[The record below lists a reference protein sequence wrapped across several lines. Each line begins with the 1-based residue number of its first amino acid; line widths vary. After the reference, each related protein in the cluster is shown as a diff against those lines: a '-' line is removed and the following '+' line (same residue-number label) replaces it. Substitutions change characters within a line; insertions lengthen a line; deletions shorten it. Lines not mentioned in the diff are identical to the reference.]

1 MSDNVNGRRAY
12 RATQRSATAAATR
25 RAVLDGAKDL
35 FAERGYTA
43 TTVADIAERA
53 AVAVDTLY
61 ATVGRKPQ
69 ILREL
74 VETALSGTG
83 EVVPAQQREYVLAI
97 RAASD
102 VETKIATYAAAVT
115 AIQSRLAP
123 IFLALRDAAVSDAGC
138 SALWREIGER
148 RARNMREF
156 AADLRAT
163 GRLRDDLTD
172 DDVADVIWTM
182 NAAEYWD
189 LLVGQRGWRPEQFRD
204 WLADAWSR
212 LLLEPG
218 SGAGSASGSGD

>member
-1 MSDNVNGRRAY
+1 MNDNVNGRRTY
-12 RATQRSATAAATR
+12 RAPQRAARAAAPR
-25 RAVLDGAKDL
+25 RAVLDGAQAL
-35 FAERGYTA
+35 FEERGYTA
-43 TTVADIAERA
+43 TTVADIADRA
-53 AVAVDTLY
+53 GVAVDTLY
-61 ATVGRKPQ
+61 AAVGRKPE
-69 ILREL
+69 ILRGL

-97 RAASD
+97 RAATD

-123 IFLALRDAAVSDAGC
+123 IFLALRDAAVSDASC
-138 SALWREIGER
+138 AALWREIGER

-156 AADLRAT
+156 AAELRAT

-204 WLADAWSR
+204 WLTDAWSR
-212 LLLEPG
+212 LLLAPG
-218 SGAGSASGSGD
+218 STPTPSD

>member
-1 MSDNVNGRRAY
+1 MSDNVNGRRSY
-12 RATQRSATAAATR
+12 RAPQRAARAAATR
-25 RAVLDGAKDL
+25 RAVLDGAHLL
-35 FAERGYTA
+35 FVERGYTA

-53 AVAVDTLY
+53 GVAVDTLY
-61 ATVGRKPQ
+61 ATVGRKPE

-83 EVVPAQQREYVLAI
+83 EVVPAEQREYVLAI
-97 RAASD
+97 RAATD

-123 IFLALRDAAVSDAGC
+123 IFLALRDAAVSDASC
-138 SALWREIGER
+138 ATLWREIGER

-156 AADLRAT
+156 AAELRAT

-172 DDVADVIWTM
+172 DDVADVIWAM

-189 LLVGQRGWRPEQFRD
+189 LLVGQRGWQPEQFRD
-204 WLADAWSR
+204 WLADAWTR
-212 LLLEPG
+212 LLLAP
-218 SGAGSASGSGD
+218 GSASQPSD

>member
-1 MSDNVNGRRAY
+1 MSDYVNGRRTY
-12 RATQRSATAAATR
+12 RAPQRAARAAATR

-35 FAERGYTA
+35 FVERGYRA

-53 AVAVDTLY
+53 GVAVDTLY
-61 ATVGRKPQ
+61 ATVGRKPE

-74 VETALSGTG
+74 VETAISGTG
-83 EVVPAQQREYVLAI
+83 EVVPAQQRAYVLAI
-97 RAASD
+97 GAATD
-102 VETKIATYAAAVT
+102 VETKLAIYAAAIT

-123 IFLALRDAAVSDAGC
+123 IFLTLRDAAVSDAGC
-138 SALWREIGER
+138 AALWREISER

-156 AADLRAT
+156 AADLRTT
-163 GRLRDDLTD
+163 GRLRHDLTD
-172 DDVADVIWTM
+172 ADVADVIWTM

-189 LLVGQRGWRPEQFRD
+189 LLVGQRGWQPEQFQD

-218 SGAGSASGSGD
+218 GAPGSAG

>member
-1 MSDNVNGRRAY
+1 MSDHVNAQKRVY
-12 RATQRSATAAATR
+12 RAPQRAARAAATR
-25 RAVLDGAKDL
+25 RAVLDGAKAL
-35 FAERGYTA
+35 FVERGYGA

-53 AVAVDTLY
+53 GVAVDTLY
-61 ATVGRKPQ
+61 ATVGRKPE

-83 EVVPAQQREYVLAI
+83 EVVPAQQRDYVLAI
-97 RAASD
+97 QAAPD
-102 VETKIATYAAAVT
+102 IEAKLAIYAAAVT

-123 IFLALRDAAVSDAGC
+123 IFLALRDAAVTDASC
-138 SALWREIGER
+138 AALWREISER

-156 AADLRAT
+156 AADLRVT

-189 LLVGQRGWRPEQFRD
+189 LLVGQRGWQPQQFQD
-204 WLADAWSR
+204 WLANAWSR
-212 LLLEPG
+212 LLI
-218 SGAGSASGSGD
+218 ASGSTSQPSS

>member
-1 MSDNVNGRRAY
+1 MSDNVNGRRTY
-12 RATQRSATAAATR
+12 RAPQRAARAAATH
-25 RAVLDGAKDL
+25 RAVLDSAKDL
-35 FAERGYTA
+35 FGERGYA
-43 TTVADIAERA
+43 AITVADIAERA
-53 AVAVDTLY
+53 GVAVDTLY
-61 ATVGRKPQ
+61 ATVGRKPE

-83 EVVPAQQREYVLAI
+83 QVVPAQQREYVLAI
-97 RAASD
+97 RAAPD

-123 IFLALRDAAVSDAGC
+123 IFLALRDAAVSDASC
-138 SALWREIGER
+138 AALWREISER

-172 DDVADVIWTM
+172 DDVADIIWTM

-212 LLLEPG
+212 LLLAPG
-218 SGAGSASGSGD
+218 SSGSTPKPSG

>member
-1 MSDNVNGRRAY
+1 MNDNVNGRRTY
-12 RATQRSATAAATR
+12 RAPQRAARAAATR
-25 RAVLDGAKDL
+25 RAVLDGAQAL
-35 FAERGYTA
+35 FEERGYTA
-43 TTVADIAERA
+43 TTVADIADRA
-53 AVAVDTLY
+53 GVAVDTLY
-61 ATVGRKPQ
+61 AAVGRKPE
-69 ILREL
+69 ILRGL

-97 RAASD
+97 QAAPD
-102 VETKIATYAAAVT
+102 VETKIVIYAAAVT

-123 IFLALRDAAVSDAGC
+123 IFLALRDAAVSDASC
-138 SALWREIGER
+138 AALWREIGER

-156 AADLRAT
+156 AAELRAT

-204 WLADAWSR
+204 WLTDAWSR
-212 LLLEPG
+212 LLLAPG
-218 SGAGSASGSGD
+218 STPTPSD